1 MARRSAVGRGRD
13 TAVVEETAAPGRALS
28 SSVDP
33 WDPPGGD
40 RRGRSGGGG
49 RGGGRWSGSGGRW
62 WVWAGRAV
70 LWAVIIVILVNG
82 IRAPFERFTADETSG
97 GPATTAKPP
106 RGAGFP
112 SSAAGA
118 FALQFADVYLNF
130 DQNGAAARE
139 AQLRTF
145 LPDGADP
152 QFGWNGA
159 GKMQVQSIQVAGVD
173 ARDANNATVTLLA
186 RNGEKWLRLAVP
198 VYADR
203 GGSLVVSARPRAASP
218 ARQGAAARERRP
230 EPRHRARRRAP
241 AVPRHLLPGVR
252 DRQPGGPVALLRRDH
267 HRRSRQLRDLRP
279 GQGGRGAEG
288 IAGRAHHH
296 RDRRLA
302 SRRRRRRRTGADLP
316 ARHGEAR
323 RQVARPQH
331 PRDHATGR
339 IMRGPDLSEP
349 TPSEPA
355 DRGR

>member
-1 MARRSAVGRGRD
+1 MGRGRD

-49 RGGGRWSGSGGRW
+49 RGGGRWGGAGGRW

-70 LWAVIIVILVNG
+70 LWAVIIVVLVNG
-82 IRAPFERFTADETSG
+82 IRAPFERFTADETAG
-97 GPATTAKPP
+97 GPTTTAKPQ

-130 DQNGAAARE
+130 DQNNAAARE

-159 GKMQVQSIQVAGVD
+159 GRMQVQSIQVAGVD

-198 VYADR
+198 VYADK
-203 GGSLVVSARPRAASP
+203 GGSLVVSARPA
-218 ARQGAAARERRP
+218 
-230 EPRHRARRRAP
+230 
-241 AVPRHLLPGVR
+241 LLPPPTKAQLPEGGVQNR
-252 DRQPGGPVALLRRDH
+252 DTALEGELQPFLGTFFQEYATGNQEAL
-267 HRRSRQLRDLRP
+267 SRFSD
-279 GQGGRGAEG
+279 GTT
-288 IAGRAHHH
+288 IAG
-296 RDRRLA
+296 LA
-302 SRRRRRRRTGADLP
+302 NSVTFVQVREVVAPKGSPGERTITATVVWRP
-316 ARHGEAR
+316 AAGGDGELEQTYQLAMVKSGDKWLVR
-323 RQVARPQH
+323 NIRGTTRP
-331 PRDHATGR
+331 DT
-339 IMRGPDLSEP
+339 S
-349 TPSEPA
+349 
-355 DRGR
+355 

>member
-1 MARRSAVGRGRD
+1 MGRGRD

-203 GGSLVVSARPRAASP
+203 GGSLVVSARPA
-218 ARQGAAARERRP
+218 
-230 EPRHRARRRAP
+230 
-241 AVPRHLLPGVR
+241 LLPPPAKAQLPESGVQNR
-252 DRQPGGPVALLRRDH
+252 DTALEGELQPFLGTFFQEYATGNQEAL
-267 HRRSRQLRDLRP
+267 SRFSD
-279 GQGGRGAEG
+279 GTT
-288 IAGRAHHH
+288 IAG
-296 RDRRLA
+296 LA
-302 SRRRRRRRTGADLP
+302 NSVTFVQVREVVAPKGSPGERTITATVVWRP
-316 ARHGEAR
+316 AAGGDGELEQTYQLAMVKR
-323 RQVARPQH
+323 GDKWLVRNIRGTTRP
-331 PRDHATGR
+331 DA
-339 IMRGPDLSEP
+339 S
-349 TPSEPA
+349 
-355 DRGR
+355 

>member
-1 MARRSAVGRGRD
+1 
-13 TAVVEETAAPGRALS
+13 VVEETAAPGRALS

-49 RGGGRWSGSGGRW
+49 RGGGRWGGAGGRW

-70 LWAVIIVILVNG
+70 LWAVIIVVLVNG
-82 IRAPFERFTADETSG
+82 IRAPFERFTADETAG
-97 GPATTAKPP
+97 GPTTTAKPQ

-130 DQNGAAARE
+130 DQNNAAARE

-159 GKMQVQSIQVAGVD
+159 GRMQVQSIQVAGVD

-198 VYADR
+198 VYADK
-203 GGSLVVSARPRAASP
+203 GGSLVVSARPA
-218 ARQGAAARERRP
+218 
-230 EPRHRARRRAP
+230 
-241 AVPRHLLPGVR
+241 LLPPPTKAQLPEGGVQNR
-252 DRQPGGPVALLRRDH
+252 DTALEGELQPFLGTFFQEYATGNQEAL
-267 HRRSRQLRDLRP
+267 SRFSD
-279 GQGGRGAEG
+279 GTT
-288 IAGRAHHH
+288 IAG
-296 RDRRLA
+296 LA
-302 SRRRRRRRTGADLP
+302 NSVTFVQVREVVAPKGSPGERTITATVVWRP
-316 ARHGEAR
+316 AAGGDGELEQTYQLAMVKSGDKWLVR
-323 RQVARPQH
+323 NIRGTTRP
-331 PRDHATGR
+331 DT
-339 IMRGPDLSEP
+339 S
-349 TPSEPA
+349 
-355 DRGR
+355 

>member
-1 MARRSAVGRGRD
+1 MGRGRD

-49 RGGGRWSGSGGRW
+49 RGGGRWGGSGGRW

-97 GPATTAKPP
+97 GTATTAKPP

-198 VYADR
+198 VYADK
-203 GGSLVVSARPRAASP
+203 GGSLVVSARPA
-218 ARQGAAARERRP
+218 
-230 EPRHRARRRAP
+230 
-241 AVPRHLLPGVR
+241 LLPPPAKAQLPESGVQNR
-252 DRQPGGPVALLRRDH
+252 DTALEGELQPFLGTFFQEYATGNQEAL
-267 HRRSRQLRDLRP
+267 SRFSD
-279 GQGGRGAEG
+279 GTT
-288 IAGRAHHH
+288 IAG
-296 RDRRLA
+296 LA
-302 SRRRRRRRTGADLP
+302 NSVTFVQVREVVAPKGSPGERTITATVVWRP
-316 ARHGEAR
+316 AAGGDGELEQTYQLAMVKR
-323 RQVARPQH
+323 GDKWLVRNIRGTTRP
-331 PRDHATGR
+331 DA
-339 IMRGPDLSEP
+339 S
-349 TPSEPA
+349 
-355 DRGR
+355 